1 FEAKGGAATLDAW
14 QAVASSGTVTP
25 PVSGTVNPYAKVEAE
40 NSSDY
45 TDAKVSPAKNSVVIA
60 DNGYIRI
67 DNVDFSQGVKEF
79 TVYAT
84 SSKPGTKLNVY
95 FDDSNVPA
103 GTVNLGTDMTKG
115 TTLSISSAFTGKH
128 YIFFEA
134 KGGAATLDAWQA
146 VASSGTVTPP
156 VSGTVNPYNKVE
168 AENAN
173 NYTDAR
179 VSPGKNSVVISDNG
193 YIRIDNIDFSKGVS
207 GFSFYAQ
214 ASQPKVKLNVY
225 IDDAQQP
232 IGTIS
237 VGTDMT
243 KEVAVKLSTNITGT
257 HYIYIEA
264 KGGTATLDAWQAMPA
279 GGAVVEPPVVADV
292 NPYSTVE
299 AETAPELSDARLTP
313 NKQGVSIGAKGY
325 VVAKNVV
332 FSKGVSEFVL
342 NANSTNASKIEI
354 RVGSASGDLLGTA
367 TVNSSTKEIKVTS
380 AKNLSGKKDLYFVNA
395 GSSAV
400 TLDSWKVTEYKEPVI
415 TPPVVD
421 PPVVQTGLKGSYTSN
436 AWTDGYQINFTVTNN
451 SGKSVSNWKVKIKK
465 SDINMTQNW
474 CVNVS
479 QEGDYYVITPLNWNS
494 TIANGDSVTFGMIG
508 SGKLGNLNYT
518 VE

>member
-1 FEAKGGAATLDAW
+1 
-14 QAVASSGTVTP
+14 
-25 PVSGTVNPYAKVEAE
+25 
-40 NSSDY
+40 
-45 TDAKVSPAKNSVVIA
+45 
-60 DNGYIRI
+60 
-67 DNVDFSQGVKEF
+67 
-79 TVYAT
+79 
-84 SSKPGTKLNVY
+84 
-95 FDDSNVPA
+95 
-103 GTVNLGTDMTKG
+103 M
-115 TTLSISSAFTGKH
+115 
-128 YIFFEA
+128 
-134 KGGAATLDAWQA
+134 
-146 VASSGTVTPP
+146 
-156 VSGTVNPYNKVE
+156 
-168 AENAN
+168 
-173 NYTDAR
+173 
-179 VSPGKNSVVISDNG
+179 ISDNG
-193 YIRIDNIDFSKGVS
+193 YIRIDNVDFSKGVS

-237 VGTDMT
+237 VGTEMT